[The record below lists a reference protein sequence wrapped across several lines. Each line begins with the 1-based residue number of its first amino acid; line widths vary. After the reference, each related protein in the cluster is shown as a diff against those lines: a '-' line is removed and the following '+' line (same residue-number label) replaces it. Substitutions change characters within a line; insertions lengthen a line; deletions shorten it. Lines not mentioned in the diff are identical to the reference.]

1 MNAIYA
7 LAAIPQWVIGV
18 LAAAGFA
25 IWVSNYARAVK
36 QDDIKMRIQ
45 SGFGMVFELL
55 IIVLVVAYY
64 IVR

>member
-18 LAAAGFA
+18 LAAAGFT
-25 IWVSNYARAVK
+25 IWVGNYVRAIK
-36 QDDIKMRIQ
+36 QDDMKMRLQ

-55 IIVLVVAYY
+55 IIVLVIAYY
-64 IVR
+64 LAR